1 MEYKVQIEIDAEEV
15 LEKLDLTA
23 MVELLKKLGKQYLDL
38 GEILE
43 IAREG
48 YTDMDILKEMDI
60 DDIIQHLKNEGYA
73 VIDTEE

>member
-1 MEYKVQIEIDAEEV
+1 MDYKVQIEIDAEEV
-15 LEKLDLTA
+15 FEKLDLTA

-38 GEILE
+38 NEILE

-60 DDIIQHLKNEGYA
+60 DDIIQHLKNERYT
-73 VIDTEE
+73 VSE